1 MASLNQPGVDDC
13 HPLLVTQTLSAGQY
27 NGSVQLGYRFVLPQ
41 AFHWLRSA
49 QFCFDLKNSHIDT
62 WFSVLYNL
70 TLHSMHNRFLPLFLC
85 FFISSLT
92 YAQPYDLIIKNGRVV
107 DGTGN
112 PWIHADV
119 AVQNGRIVRL
129 GTFAPTDAKRTID
142 ATGLIVAPG
151 FIDVHTH
158 VEGDLEVQPG
168 APNFI
173 FDGVT
178 TMITGNC
185 GGSSTNLR
193 TYFDTLR
200 MQGISVNLGS
210 LIGHNTVR
218 MKVMKMAFRE
228 PTARE
233 QTEMESLVEQAM
245 KDGAVGISTGL
256 IYTPGTYARTP
267 EVVNL
272 AKMVSRYGGVYAS
285 HIRNEGQSVKQAI
298 EEAILISREA
308 KIPVEISHFKVASKP
323 LWGKST
329 ETVDLVEAARR
340 EGLDVTVDQYPYTAS
355 STSLESIVPSW
366 ALADGDSA
374 VLARF
379 RNPVSRTKIRTEMLD
394 ALAKNLRKNY
404 EYAVVASYRPDSSF
418 NGMSISAINQ
428 KLGRKN
434 SAATEADLIMELME
448 RTNLQNIQMVYH
460 TMSETDVETI
470 MRYPNTMIASDAG
483 VATLG
488 SGMPHPRAYGTNARV
503 LGRYVRERHVIP
515 LEEAIRRM
523 TSLPAQRFNLTDRGL
538 LRPGYAADIV
548 LFDEKTVS
556 DKATYNQPHAY
567 TTGISWVLV
576 NGTPVVENNRHTG
589 QRPGQLLMGPGY
601 VK

>member
-1 MASLNQPGVDDC
+1 MPFLNF
-13 HPLLVTQTLSAGQY
+13 LLKLMQHRYFILILLLFSAH
-27 NGSVQLGYRFVLPQ
+27 FV
-41 AFHWLRSA
+41 SA
-49 QFCFDLKNSHIDT
+49 QS
-62 WFSVLYNL
+62 
-70 TLHSMHNRFLPLFLC
+70 
-85 FFISSLT
+85 
-92 YAQPYDLIIKNGRVV
+92 YDLVIKNGRVV

-112 PWIHADV
+112 PWVYADV
-119 AVQNGRIVRL
+119 AVQNGRIVQI
-129 GTFAPTDAKRTID
+129 GTIDASQAKRTID
-142 ATGLIVAPG
+142 ARGLIVAPG
-151 FIDVHTH
+151 FIDVHAH
-158 VEGDLEVQPG
+158 VEGSLEAQPG

-173 FDGVT
+173 YDGVT
-178 TMITGNC
+178 TVITGNC
-185 GGSSTNLR
+185 GGSSSNLR
-193 TYFDTLR
+193 TYFDSLR
-200 MQGISVNLGS
+200 LQGVSINVGS

-228 PTARE
+228 PTSRE
-233 QTEMESLVEQAM
+233 QAEMEALVEQAM
-245 KDGAVGISTGL
+245 KDGAVGLSTGL

-272 AKMVSRYGGVYAS
+272 AKKASSYGGVYAS
-285 HIRNEGQSVKQAI
+285 HIRNEGQNVKQAI
-298 EEAILISREA
+298 EEAIQISREA

-329 ETVDLVEAARR
+329 ETVELVEAARR

-355 STSLESIVPSW
+355 STSLESIIPSW

-379 RNPVSRTKIRTEMLD
+379 HDPASRTKIRSEMLD
-394 ALAKNLRKNY
+394 GLKKNLRPNY
-404 EYAVVASYRPDSSF
+404 EYAVVSSF
-418 NGMSISAINQ
+418 KPDTTFNGLSISKINQ

-434 SAATEADLIMELME
+434 SAETEADLIMDLME
-448 RTNLQNIQMVYH
+448 QAKLKRIQMVYH

-470 MRYPNTMIASDAG
+470 LRYPNTMVASDAG
-483 VATLG
+483 VAKLG

-523 TSLPAQRFNLTDRGL
+523 TSLPAQRFHLADRGL

-556 DKATYNQPHAY
+556 DRATYEQPHVY

-576 NGTPVVENNRHTG
+576 NGTPVVENNKHTD
-589 QRPGQLLMGPGY
+589 QRPGQILLGPGY
-601 VK
+601 GK

>member
-1 MASLNQPGVDDC
+1 
-13 HPLLVTQTLSAGQY
+13 
-27 NGSVQLGYRFVLPQ
+27 
-41 AFHWLRSA
+41 
-49 QFCFDLKNSHIDT
+49 
-62 WFSVLYNL
+62 
-70 TLHSMHNRFLPLFLC
+70 MHHRFLTLFLC
-85 FFISSLT
+85 LFIAGLT

-112 PWIHADV
+112 PWVYADV
-119 AVQNGRIVRL
+119 AVQKGRIVRL

-233 QTEMESLVEQAM
+233 QAEMESLVEQAM
-245 KDGAVGISTGL
+245 KDGAVGLSTGL

-267 EVVNL
+267 EVVSL
-272 AKMVSRYGGVYAS
+272 AKMASRYGGVYAS
-285 HIRNEGQSVKQAI
+285 HIRNEGQSVKQAVG
-298 EEAILISREA
+298 EAILISREA

-329 ETVDLVEAARR
+329 ETVELVEAARR

-404 EYAVVASYRPDSSF
+404 EYAVVASYKPDSSF

-434 SAATEADLIMELME
+434 SAATEADLVMELME
-448 RTNLQNIQMVYH
+448 QANLQNIQMVYH

-523 TSLPAQRFNLTDRGL
+523 TSLPAQRFNLADRGL

>member
-1 MASLNQPGVDDC
+1 M
-13 HPLLVTQTLSAGQY
+13 H
-27 NGSVQLGYRFVLPQ
+27 YRFLLLFV
-41 AFHWLRSA
+41 
-49 QFCFDLKNSHIDT
+49 
-62 WFSVLYNL
+62 WFFVSGL
-70 TLHSMHNRFLPLFLC
+70 
-85 FFISSLT
+85 I

-112 PWIHADV
+112 PWIYADV

-158 VEGDLEVQPG
+158 VEGSLEAQPG

-218 MKVMKMAFRE
+218 MNVMKMAFRE

-233 QTEMESLVEQAM
+233 QTEMESRVEQAM
-245 KDGAVGISTGL
+245 KDGAVGLSTGL

-285 HIRNEGQSVKQAI
+285 HIRNEGQNVKQAV

-329 ETVDLVEAARR
+329 ETVELVEAARR

-379 RNPVSRTKIRTEMLD
+379 RNPVSRAKIRAEMLD
-394 ALAKNLRKNY
+394 GLAKNLRKNY
-404 EYAVVASYRPDSSF
+404 EYAVVASYKPDSSF

-448 RTNLQNIQMVYH
+448 RANLKRIQMVYH

-483 VATLG
+483 VAKLG

-523 TSLPAQRFNLTDRGL
+523 TSLPAQRFKLTDRGL

-556 DKATYNQPHAY
+556 DKATYDQPHAY

>member
-1 MASLNQPGVDDC
+1 M
-13 HPLLVTQTLSAGQY
+13 
-27 NGSVQLGYRFVLPQ
+27 
-41 AFHWLRSA
+41 
-49 QFCFDLKNSHIDT
+49 ID
-62 WFSVLYNL
+62 
-70 TLHSMHNRFLPLFLC
+70 RFLPLLLC
-85 FFISSLT
+85 LFISGLT

-119 AVQNGRIVRL
+119 AIQNGRIVRI
-129 GTFAPTDAKRTID
+129 GTFATTDAKRTID

-233 QTEMESLVEQAM
+233 QTEMENLVEQAM

-329 ETVDLVEAARR
+329 ETIELVEAARR

-379 RNPVSRTKIRTEMLD
+379 RNPVSRTKIRTEMLNE
-394 ALAKNLRKNY
+394 LAKNLRKNY
-404 EYAVVASYRPDSSF
+404 EYAVVSSYRPDSSF

-434 SAATEADLIMELME
+434 SAATEADLVMELME
-448 RTNLQNIQMVYH
+448 RANLQNIQMVYH
-460 TMSETDVETI
+460 TMSEADVETI

-523 TSLPAQRFNLTDRGL
+523 TSLPAQRFNLADRGL

-567 TTGISWVLV
+567 TKGISWVLV

-589 QRPGQLLMGPGY
+589 QRPGHLLMGPGY

>member
-1 MASLNQPGVDDC
+1 MQ
-13 HPLLVTQTLSAGQY
+13 H
-27 NGSVQLGYRFVLPQ
+27 
-41 AFHWLRSA
+41 
-49 QFCFDLKNSHIDT
+49 
-62 WFSVLYNL
+62 
-70 TLHSMHNRFLPLFLC
+70 RFLSLLFLLIPC
-85 FFISSLT
+85 FVH
-92 YAQPYDLIIKNGRVV
+92 AQPYDLVIRNGRVV

-112 PWIHADV
+112 PWVYADV
-119 AVQNGRIVRL
+119 AIQNGRIARV
-129 GTFAPTDAKRTID
+129 GTIPPADAKQTID

-158 VEGDLEVQPG
+158 IESSLAAQPG
-168 APNFI
+168 AHNFI
-173 FDGVT
+173 YDGVT
-178 TMITGNC
+178 TVITGNC
-185 GGSSTNLR
+185 GGSSSSLK
-193 TYFDTLR
+193 TYFDSLR
-200 MQGISVNLGS
+200 ILKTSVNVGS

-218 MKVMKMAFRE
+218 MKVMRMAFRE

-233 QTEMESLVEQAM
+233 QADMEALVERAM
-245 KDGAVGISTGL
+245 KEGAVGLSTGL

-272 AKMVSRYGGVYAS
+272 AKVASRYGGVYAS
-285 HIRNEGQSVKQAI
+285 HIRNEGQNVKQAI
-298 EEAILISREA
+298 QEAIQISREA
-308 KIPVEISHFKVASKP
+308 RIPIEISHFKVASKP

-329 ETVDLVEAARR
+329 ETVELVEAARR

-374 VLARF
+374 VLIRF
-379 RNPVSRTKIRTEMLD
+379 RDPATRTKIRTEMLEN
-394 ALAKNLRKNY
+394 LEKNLRKNY
-404 EYAVVASYRPDSSF
+404 EYAVVASYQPDTTF
-418 NGMSISAINQ
+418 NGLNISQINQ

-434 SAATEADLIMELME
+434 TVETEADLVMDLME
-448 RTNLQNIQMVYH
+448 RANLNRIQMVYH

-470 MRYPNTMIASDAG
+470 LRYPNTMIASDAG
-483 VATLG
+483 VARLG

-503 LGRYVRERHVIP
+503 LGRYVRERHIIP

-523 TSLPAQRFNLTDRGL
+523 TSLPAQRFRLTDRGL

-548 LFDEKTVS
+548 LFDEKTIA
-556 DKATYNQPHAY
+556 DRATYEQPHAY

-576 NGTPVVENNRHTG
+576 NGTPVVEHGKHNG

-601 VK
+601 GK

>member
-1 MASLNQPGVDDC
+1 MS
-13 HPLLVTQTLSAGQY
+13 T
-27 NGSVQLGYRFVLPQ
+27 
-41 AFHWLRSA
+41 
-49 QFCFDLKNSHIDT
+49 
-62 WFSVLYNL
+62 
-70 TLHSMHNRFLPLFLC
+70 RFLLLYLC
-85 FFISSLT
+85 LVVPAITHS
-92 YAQPYDLIIKNGRVV
+92 QPYDLVIKNGRVV

-112 PWIHADV
+112 PWVYADV
-119 AVQNGRIVRL
+119 AIQQGRVVRV
-129 GTFAPTDAKRTID
+129 GMVPASDASRTID

-158 VEGDLEVQPG
+158 VEGSLEAQPG

-193 TYFDTLR
+193 AYFDTLR
-200 MQGISVNLGS
+200 TQGISVNVGS

-218 MKVMKMAFRE
+218 VKVMKMAFRE
-228 PTARE
+228 PTTRE
-233 QTEMESLVEQAM
+233 QADMEALVEQAM
-245 KDGAVGISTGL
+245 KDGAVGLSTGL
-256 IYTPGTYARTP
+256 IYTPGTYARTS

-272 AKMVSRYGGVYAS
+272 AKMASRYGGLYAS
-285 HIRNEGQSVKQAI
+285 HIRNEGQNVKQAV
-298 EEAILISREA
+298 EEAIQISREA
-308 KIPVEISHFKVASKP
+308 HIPVEISHFKVASKP

-329 ETVDLVEAARR
+329 ETVELVEAARR

-379 RNPVSRTKIRTEMLD
+379 RDPATRAKIRKEMLD
-394 ALAKNLRKNY
+394 GLSKNLRKNY
-404 EYAVVASYRPDSSF
+404 EYAVVASYKPDTTF
-418 NGMSISAINQ
+418 NGLSISAINQ

-434 SAATEADLIMELME
+434 TAATEADLILELME
-448 RTNLQNIQMVYH
+448 RTELKRIQMVYH

-470 MRYPNTMIASDAG
+470 LRYPNTMIASDAG
-483 VATLG
+483 VAKLG

-523 TSLPAQRFNLTDRGL
+523 TSLPAQRFKLADRGL

-548 LFDEKTVS
+548 LFDEKTVA
-556 DKATYNQPHAY
+556 DKATYDQPHAY

-576 NGTPVVENNRHTG
+576 NGIPVIENNQHTG